1 MSTRNAF
8 IFGLIAMT
16 IALVMLAMS
25 RLWLPETTVATKTEE
40 TTRLLELRA
49 PATGIDA
56 IEMKQDA
63 IEESIKKSSRRLFDR
78 TVDPNEPVTKGSD
91 IGSRQ

>member
-8 IFGLIAMT
+8 IFGLIAMAV
-16 IALVMLAMS
+16 ALVMLAMS
-25 RLWLPETTVATKTEE
+25 RLWLPETTVATNTEE

-49 PATGIDA
+49 PATGI
-56 IEMKQDA
+56 DA

-78 TVDPNEPVTKGSD
+78 TVDPNEPITNGRD
-91 IGSRQ
+91 IGSKE